1 MGQGTRT
8 VSVAERRR
16 RLAVR
21 HHLAPGE
28 RAGTLTAVAADLI
41 GLHGTDPASVYLAA
55 WARTRDVDK
64 AAIEQALYEE
74 RSVIRM
80 LGMRRTMFVVPAE
93 LVPVVQAA
101 CTDQI
106 AERMRRQ
113 LGQVIE
119 ASGIAADGASW
130 LKEVGEATVRALAAR
145 GSATGAELAADEPR
159 LRTQIVAA
167 ADNPYGGAVNLT
179 NRLLTL
185 LSAEGLI
192 VRGRPRGGWTSTQ
205 FAWSVARDRADL
217 TAADARAELARRWLL
232 AFGPA
237 LVSDLQW
244 WTGWTAGQ
252 VKQVLGQLEVTE
264 VHLDGAPGIMLA
276 ADEPGAA
283 PMRDMGPWAALLP
296 ALDPTSM
303 GWRERGW
310 YVGEHAAALFDRSGN
325 IGPTAWWD
333 GRIVGGW
340 AQRKDGEIAVR
351 LLEDVGAEAAAAITA
366 EAERLREWI
375 GPDVRITP
383 RFRTP
388 LERELCGPGA

>member
-1 MGQGTRT
+1 MGAGIRT
-8 VSVAERRR
+8 VRVAERRR

-28 RAGTLTAVAADLI
+28 RAGTAAAAAADLI

-55 WARTRDVDK
+55 WARTRKVDK
-64 AAIEQALYEE
+64 PAIEDALYEQ
-74 RSVIRM
+74 RSLVRM
-80 LGMRRTMFVVPAE
+80 LGMRRTVFVVPSD
-93 LVPVVQAA
+93 LVPVIQAA

-113 LGQVIE
+113 LAQVIE
-119 ASGIAADGASW
+119 ASGIAADGAGW
-130 LKEVGEATVRALAAR
+130 LKEVGEATVSALAAR
-145 GSATGAELAADEPR
+145 GTATGAELAQDEPR
-159 LRTQIVAA
+159 LRAQIVYA
-167 ADNPYGGAVNLT
+167 ADKSYGGPVNVT
-179 NRLLTL
+179 TRLLTL

-192 VRGRPRGGWTSTQ
+192 VRGRPRGGWTSSQ
-205 FAWSVARDRADL
+205 FTWFAAGDQARL
-217 TAADARAELARRWLL
+217 PAAAARAELARRWLS

-244 WTGWTAGQ
+244 WTGLTAGQ
-252 VKQVLGQLEVTE
+252 VKHALAQLDVTE
-264 VHLDGAPGIMLA
+264 VNLDGSPGVMLA
-276 ADEPGAA
+276 ADEPGLETQ
-283 PMRDMGPWAALLP
+283 PGLRPWAALLP
-296 ALDPTSM
+296 ALDPTAM
-303 GWRERGW
+303 GWRERAW
-310 YVGEHAAALFDRSGN
+310 YVGEHTAALFDRSGN

-351 LLEDVGAEAAAAITA
+351 LLEDAGAEAAAAIAA

-375 GPDVRITP
+375 GPGVRITP

-388 LERELCGPGA
+388 LERELAG